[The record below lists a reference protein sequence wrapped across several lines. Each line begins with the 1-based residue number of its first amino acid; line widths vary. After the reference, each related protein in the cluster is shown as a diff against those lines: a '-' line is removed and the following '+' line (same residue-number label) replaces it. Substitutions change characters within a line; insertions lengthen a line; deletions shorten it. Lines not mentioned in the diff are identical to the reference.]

1 MFAVGFGLD
10 VKIFVLSGCLLLGG
24 KLLSLIIKRLKS
36 KENGLKMAFYL
47 RMCKKSVTFAKFL
60 TISQGCEA
68 KKCII

>member
-1 MFAVGFGLD
+1 M
-10 VKIFVLSGCLLLGG
+10 
-24 KLLSLIIKRLKS
+24 IIKCLKS

>member
-1 MFAVGFGLD
+1 M
-10 VKIFVLSGCLLLGG
+10 
-24 KLLSLIIKRLKS
+24 IIKCLRL

-68 KKCII
+68 KKSII